1 MTKMPF
7 YLLSICNGGVGA
19 VDWSRCDRFFVIYVN
34 TISRNGLTQ
43 AEKTRLGRG
52 NRADPL
58 TGPVVG
64 GARGPV
70 LQEATIEMN
79 SMTVDTAGSGA
90 AFGSRQLRKQLHTS
104 HPCLLLFSL

>member
-7 YLLSICNGGVGA
+7 YLLSVCNGGVGA
-19 VDWSRCDRFFVIYVN
+19 VDWSRWDRFFVICVN
-34 TISRNGLTQ
+34 SIPRNGLTQ
-43 AEKTRLGRG
+43 AEKTRLGRA
-52 NRADPL
+52 NRAESL

-70 LQEATIEMN
+70 LPEATVELN
-79 SMTVDTAGSGA
+79 SMTADTAGSGA
-90 AFGSRQLRKQLHTS
+90 AFGSRQLRKQLITS